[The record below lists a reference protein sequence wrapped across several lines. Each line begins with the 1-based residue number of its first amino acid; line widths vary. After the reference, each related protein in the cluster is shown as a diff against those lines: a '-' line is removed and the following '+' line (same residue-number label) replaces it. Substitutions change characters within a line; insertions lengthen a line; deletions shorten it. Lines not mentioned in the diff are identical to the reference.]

1 MDNKQLP
8 TSSCKNEQ
16 NKEVF
21 MACTQNLIEQKC
33 AKLEQHNFYLSEKVN
48 EMNISD
54 KENKQKI
61 TGLKQ
66 NNFYLNKKLSEMIII
81 NKESK
86 QNYAELEQNNLFLVK
101 KLHEMSIINKECKQN
116 YAELKQN
123 NAELK
128 QNNIYLNK
136 ELSEMIFSYKECE
149 QKVAELEKQLNDQT
163 KVILKLKNKDR
174 RSKQQRYFPQQRHSQ
189 QEDNFHQQDTPPQMQ
204 SYHVLSPKN
213 TQQREEVTC
222 LHSDLQG
229 QPEQHLEPNNTHVQ
243 YMAQKVHGDIQ
254 ASPQKYHTVPANSNM
269 GENIAEVTEPRII
282 NSETII
288 NNQTNSMARKKSRAL
303 KKQPHEKVRDENIL
317 KDIIFTVATR
327 SGVSEE
333 EVRNTIATIRAEEE
347 TPRHA
352 NCTNDGHPEIGE
364 AFQGNNLDLLCSV
377 AAGDMAIYFPDEQK
391 RKANV
396 MEYESDTEQNGSQE
410 HVRVQPHSK
419 RAVATKRPTP
429 QSSKR
434 RCRWIRPGLSQEV
447 SQCPLQ
453 PLQIDANNT
462 NDKVAYVSIG
472 PNKTLVPQ
480 KYYESID
487 FTNAS
492 VATRK
497 LLVICFDRETLAT
510 HSLTGRRS
518 PAFKDKPLK
527 EALDPLIVDDIIFAV
542 TTRSGVSAKEV
553 RAAITTKCA
562 DENKMWRK
570 KHPELSK
577 KTDKENVGNYT
588 F

>member
-1 MDNKQLP
+1 
-8 TSSCKNEQ
+8 
-16 NKEVF
+16 
-21 MACTQNLIEQKC
+21 
-33 AKLEQHNFYLSEKVN
+33 
-48 EMNISD
+48 
-54 KENKQKI
+54 
-61 TGLKQ
+61 
-66 NNFYLNKKLSEMIII
+66 MIII
-81 NKESK
+81 NIESK
-86 QNYAELEQNNLFLVK
+86 QNYAEL
-101 KLHEMSIINKECKQN
+101 KQS
-116 YAELKQN
+116 
-123 NAELK
+123 
-128 QNNIYLNK
+128 NIYLNK
-136 ELSEMIFSYKECE
+136 ELSEMIVSDKECK
-149 QKVAELEKQLNDQT
+149 QKIAELEKQLDDQT

-189 QEDNFHQQDTPPQMQ
+189 QEDNFHQQDTPPQ
-204 SYHVLSPKN
+204 SPSPKN

-222 LHSDLQG
+222 KHSDLQG
-229 QPEQHLEPNNTHVQ
+229 QPEQHLELNNTHFQ

-269 GENIAEVTEPRII
+269 AENIAEVTAPRII
-282 NSETII
+282 NCETII
-288 NNQTNSMARKKSRAL
+288 NGQTNSMTRKKSRAL

-333 EVRNTIATIRAEEE
+333 EVRNTIATVRAEEE
-347 TPRHA
+347 IPRNA
-352 NCTNDGHPEIGE
+352 NWATIAHGDRIDNDGHPEIGE

-377 AAGDMAIYFPDEQK
+377 AAGDMAICFPDEHK
-391 RKANV
+391 RKASV
-396 MEYESDTEQNGSQE
+396 MEYESNTEQNGSQE
-410 HVRVQPHSK
+410 HVGVQPHSK
-419 RAVATKRPTP
+419 RAVATKRPTIS

-434 RCRWIRPGLSQEV
+434 RCRWIIPGPSQEV

-453 PLQIDANNT
+453 PLQIDANNR
-462 NDKVAYVSIG
+462 NDKVTYISIG

-510 HSLTGRRS
+510 HSLSGKRS

-527 EALDPLIVDDIIFAV
+527 KPLDPLIVEDIIFAV

-562 DENKMWRK
+562 DENKMWRM
-570 KHPELSK
+570 KHPEL
-577 KTDKENVGNYT
+577 T
-588 F
+588 

>member
-8 TSSCKNEQ
+8 TSSCKNEE

-21 MACTQNLIEQKC
+21 MAWMQNLINGRLESEQKC
-33 AKLEQHNFYLSEKVN
+33 AKLEQ
-48 EMNISD
+48 
-54 KENKQKI
+54 
-61 TGLKQ
+61 
-66 NNFYLNKKLSEMIII
+66 
-81 NKESK
+81 
-86 QNYAELEQNNLFLVK
+86 
-101 KLHEMSIINKECKQN
+101 
-116 YAELKQN
+116 N
-123 NAELK
+123 NAELM
-128 QNNIYLNK
+128 QSNIYLNK
-136 ELSEMIFSYKECE
+136 ELSEMIVSDKECK
-149 QKVAELEKQLNDQT
+149 QKIAELEKQLDDQT

-189 QEDNFHQQDTPPQMQ
+189 QEDNFHQQDTPPQ
-204 SYHVLSPKN
+204 SPSPKN
-213 TQQREEVTC
+213 TQQRGEVTC
-222 LHSDLQG
+222 KHSDLQG
-229 QPEQHLEPNNTHVQ
+229 QPEQHLELNNTHFQ

-269 GENIAEVTEPRII
+269 AENIAEVTAPRII
-282 NSETII
+282 NCETII
-288 NNQTNSMARKKSRAL
+288 NDQANAMARKKSRAL

-347 TPRHA
+347 IPRNA
-352 NCTNDGHPEIGE
+352 NWATIAHGDRIDNDGHPEIGE

-377 AAGDMAIYFPDEQK
+377 VAGDMAICFPDEHK
-391 RKANV
+391 RKASV
-396 MEYESDTEQNGSQE
+396 MEYESNTEQNGSQE
-410 HVRVQPHSK
+410 HVGVQPHSK
-419 RAVATKRPTP
+419 RAVATKRPTIS

-434 RCRWIRPGLSQEV
+434 RCRWIIPGPSQEV

-453 PLQIDANNT
+453 PLQINGNNT
-462 NDKVAYVSIG
+462 NDKVTYISIG

-510 HSLTGRRS
+510 HSLSGKRS

-527 EALDPLIVDDIIFAV
+527 EALDPLIVEDIIFAV

-577 KTDKENVGNYT
+577 TDKENFLHIELHKCDGICKYQLFMAVAPIIDKDKDNHNQLHCDLLNCGEKPKFRQSMANLWRNGYGT
-588 F
+588 STLDF